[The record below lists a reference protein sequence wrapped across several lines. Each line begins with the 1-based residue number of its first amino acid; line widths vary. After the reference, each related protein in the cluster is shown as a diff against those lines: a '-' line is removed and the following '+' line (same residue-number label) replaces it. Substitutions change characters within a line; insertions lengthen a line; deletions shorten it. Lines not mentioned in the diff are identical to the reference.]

1 MNAAAAADESSLA
14 RVARIGPN
22 AITQVATAL
31 RAACGD
37 ARTAELFA
45 AAGLR
50 TYLAAP
56 PGPMV
61 DERDVIR
68 LHAVLRARL
77 PSDDWR
83 RIARTAGTTTG
94 DYLLAHRI
102 PRFAQL
108 VLKAL
113 PASAACAVLTRAIAR
128 HAWTCAGSGTFEVV
142 PGDRRAGR
150 PLVVRIADCPL
161 CRDAHSDAPL
171 CDYYAAT
178 FERLLGVLVARGAKA
193 TECACCA
200 RGDPAC
206 EFSIAW

>member
-1 MNAAAAADESSLA
+1 VNAVPATGAASVTG
-14 RVARIGPN
+14 VARIGPN

-31 RAACGD
+31 RAAYGD

-50 TYLAAP
+50 AYLAAP
-56 PGPMV
+56 PETMV
-61 DERDVIR
+61 DEREVVR
-68 LHAVLRARL
+68 LHGVLRTRL
-77 PSDDWR
+77 APGEWR
-83 RIARTAGTTTG
+83 RVARAAGTATG

-102 PRFAQL
+102 PRFAQV
-108 VLKAL
+108 VLKVL
-113 PASAACAVLTRAIAR
+113 PASAASALLTKAIGR
-128 HAWTCAGSGTFEVV
+128 HAWTFAGSGTFEVR

-161 CRDAHSDAPL
+161 CREAHSDAPL
-171 CDYYAAT
+171 CDYYSAT
-178 FERLLGVLVARGAKA
+178 FERLFGVLVASGATA
-193 TECACCA
+193 TETACCG